1 MYLFNQV
8 QISVCKLARLI
19 MSHRSILSPLP
30 LYLLSCTWPGSSL
43 LYDSAINTV
52 SPSLLQPNIDILKFT
67 SLYIIN
73 FLSFSFVIL
82 IIIIIVVIISNHFTR
97 YLMPTSTV
105 RLYRV
110 VSFPIPWWSDTL
122 DSGQSLGMNRSA

>member
-1 MYLFNQV
+1 
-8 QISVCKLARLI
+8 
-19 MSHRSILSPLP
+19 MSHRSILSPYHCISLVA
-30 LYLLSCTWPGSSL
+30 PGSSL

-52 SPSLLQPNIDILKFT
+52 SPSILQPNIDIEVYKPLNHQF
-67 SLYIIN
+67 
-73 FLSFSFVIL
+73 SFSFVIV
-82 IIIIIVVIISNHFTR
+82 IIIVIVVIISSHFTR